1 MGYRAR
7 RAGPRYKR
15 VLNRCLNRIRRSDIA
30 CLAHDIRKGISVG
43 RAIRL
48 EKPVKVSRERWVVT
62 RRIGGAVQYWA
73 GPYKSNGMK
82 WVNTLDGAYPFARD
96 GPAMAAVVGCELDK
110 HSSRVEVVRIQ

>member
-1 MGYRAR
+1 MGYRVR
-7 RAGPRYKR
+7 RARSRHKR

-48 EKPVKVSRERWVVT
+48 ERPVKVSRQKWVVA
-62 RRIGGAVQYWA
+62 RRIGNATQYWA
-73 GPYKSNGMK
+73 GPYKANGMK

-96 GPAMAAVVGCELDK
+96 EPALAAVVGCELDK
-110 HSSRVEVVRIQ
+110 HSSRVEVVRIR